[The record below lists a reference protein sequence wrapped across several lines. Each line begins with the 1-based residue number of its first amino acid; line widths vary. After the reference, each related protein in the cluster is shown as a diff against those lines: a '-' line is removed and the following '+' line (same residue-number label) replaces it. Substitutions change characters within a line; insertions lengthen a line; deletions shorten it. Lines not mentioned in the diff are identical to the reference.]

1 MVVTQIGVKMDK
13 IPKVHLKKRSDGRF
27 YVELSSEGNRFRF
40 TNGDSI
46 GINIVHSIGIKYYY
60 SNSIHYDDY
69 IGINFVD
76 L

>member
-1 MVVTQIGVKMDK
+1 MVTQIGVKMDK

-46 GINIVHSIGIKYYY
+46 GKNIHPNQLYGELSKLCRRALFGV
-60 SNSIHYDDY
+60 
-69 IGINFVD
+69 
-76 L
+76 